1 MVSFCFCAKFLTC
14 ACANLMSSRSRLAT
28 WPMARSTSP
37 SLSLKEVGDHL
48 SNFSD
53 SARTAASPLASTS
66 ARIASTVWRTC
77 ASAALMAPASMPR
90 LRWRAMAVSFPCYRR
105 RRLVLDEATVL
116 GKASRQEIAQR
127 PAGRARLPAGQS
139 SSGK

>member
-1 MVSFCFCAKFLTC
+1 MVSLCFCAKLRTC

-66 ARIASTVWRTC
+66 ARIASTVWRTW

-90 LRWRAMAVSFPCYRR
+90 LRWRAMAVSFQWSSR
-105 RRLVLDEATVL
+105 
-116 GKASRQEIAQR
+116 ASCPGSKTAN
-127 PAGRARLPAGQS
+127 A
-139 SSGK
+139 